1 MSNNLELIYVIVN
14 YGMGSKVVKFAHEFN
29 VTSVSITYGLGSV
42 KNKLL
47 NFLSLY
53 DERKEIVLL
62 MTDSLNAEK
71 FLYELNYKFKLYQK
85 HRGIAFSVNILNTT
99 NIINVE
105 DNCVYNVIF
114 TIVNKGLGEDVID
127 SASLAGANG
136 GTILN
141 GRGSGIS
148 EKTGLLKVF
157 NVDIE
162 PEKEI
167 VMILVNETICD
178 NVVEKIRTD
187 LKIDDCGNGVIFVQ
201 SVKRVYGLYEDR
213 EVMHNNEL

>member
-1 MSNNLELIYVIVN
+1 MNNDWELVYVIVN
-14 YGMGSKVVKFAHEFN
+14 YGMGSKVLKFASEFQISN
-29 VTSVSITYGLGSV
+29 ACLTYGLGTI

-53 DERKEIVLL
+53 DERKEIILL
-62 MTDSLNAEK
+62 MANSLVAQDFMQK
-71 FLYELNYKFKLYQK
+71 LNYKFKLYQK
-85 HRGIAFSVNILNTT
+85 HQGIVFSISILNIVSQNDQINLGDNSMY
-99 NIINVE
+99 NII
-105 DNCVYNVIF
+105 F
-114 TIVNKGLGEDVID
+114 TVVNKGMAEDVID

-141 GRGSGIS
+141 GRGSGIGEVS
-148 EKTGLLKVF
+148 GLLKVF

-167 VMILVNETICD
+167 VLILVPIQICSQ
-178 NVVEKIRTD
+178 VVDKIRKD

-201 SVKRVYGLYEDR
+201 NVNQVYGLYE
-213 EVMHNNEL
+213 EVERSE